1 MSDGVQFEGSRLRVE
16 MSRQSGGD
24 RGGGGGGYGGRDDRG
39 PPRRDYDDRGPPP
52 RRAAPRDLR
61 RSEHRV
67 IISGLPTSASWQ
79 DLKDFFRQAGDVIF
93 TDVDRHGGGIVEFAN
108 KSDQE
113 YAISKLDDTEFKS
126 EYRNQGDKVS
136 LREGPGLRSHAAP
149 RASTRYFVQWSA
161 RQAPAREAGENPS
174 LPQRE
179 PISPAHTHALTRVG
193 TAG

>member
-1 MSDGVQFEGSRLRVE
+1 

-24 RGGGGGGYGGRDDRG
+24 RGGGGGGGGYGGRDDRG

-136 LREGPGLRSHAAP
+136 LGGVPGLDSMQLR
-149 RASTRYFVQWSA
+149 SA
-161 RQAPAREAGENPS
+161 RLHYFFGCGARKKAPAMEAG
-174 LPQRE
+174 
-179 PISPAHTHALTRVG
+179 
-193 TAG
+193 

>member
-1 MSDGVQFEGSRLRVE
+1 VQFEGSRLRVE
-16 MSRQSGGD
+16 MSRQSGGGRDD
-24 RGGGGGGYGGRDDRG
+24 RGYGGRDDYGGRG
-39 PPRRDYDDRGPPP
+39 PPRRDDDRRGGPPP

-113 YAISKLDDTEFKS
+113 YAITKLDDTEFVS
-126 EYRNQGDKVS
+126 EFRNQGDKALPPNPPRDR
-136 LREGPGLRSHAAP
+136 LRP
-149 RASTRYFVQWSA
+149 R
-161 RQAPAREAGENPS
+161 
-174 LPQRE
+174 
-179 PISPAHTHALTRVG
+179 
-193 TAG
+193 